1 MPIGISMMA
10 LGGLLAG
17 LAAWRYHVVNLS
29 IENGVVRPDR
39 SLVIIVTAMVILMSA
54 TMIVY
59 MMLTA
64 QHA

>member
-10 LGGLLAG
+10 LGGVLAA

-29 IENGVVRPDR
+29 IEKGVVGPDR
-39 SLVIIVTAMVILMSA
+39 SLVIVVTAMVILMSA

-59 MMLTA
+59 MLLTA
-64 QHA
+64 QYA